1 MLGGKLC
8 DGKSIDVQV
17 INCYYS
23 GIDDVMNDAIENI
36 SQAGMCIYMSII
48 YVTRYYWIFICTVD
62 FDFQP
67 DCNGT

>member
-36 SQAGMCIYMSII
+36 SQAGMCIYINI
-48 YVTRYYWIFICTVD
+48 TYVTRLLDIYMHCRF
-62 FDFQP
+62 
-67 DCNGT
+67 